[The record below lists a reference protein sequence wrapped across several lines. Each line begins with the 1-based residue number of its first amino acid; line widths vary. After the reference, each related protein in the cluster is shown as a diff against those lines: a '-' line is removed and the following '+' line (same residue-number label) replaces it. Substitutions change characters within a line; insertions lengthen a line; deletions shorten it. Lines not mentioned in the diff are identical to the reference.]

1 MRFPLVTLRRPRFP
15 DERDPHVAT
24 RTLSGVGVALVLAL
38 AVVYWPGRAAEP
50 EEVVYHTDREPLPVE
65 LVDIPQTTAPPP
77 PATLAPPPPPPSDLD
92 IPPVEVE
99 DLIEIE
105 DIDVAPFEIREEPR
119 RPARPGPPAPPAPPG
134 PPRPGPPGVS
144 PAPGPGADSGPT
156 LVRNPD
162 TLPRNRMVRWPEYP
176 DAARRAGVEGRAVVE
191 ILVTEGG
198 RVDSYEILERV
209 VIDGRGR
216 EERVAQLPHGMEASV
231 REAVE
236 RRVYSPA
243 RHGGRIVRTYTRET
257 IRIGVQ

>member
-1 MRFPLVTLRRPRFP
+1 MSLRRSRFPT
-15 DERDPHVAT
+15 ERDPHVAT
-24 RTLSGVGVALVLAL
+24 RTLAGTALAL
-38 AVVYWPGRAAEP
+38 ALALTLVMWPGRAAEP
-50 EEVVYHTDREPLPVE
+50 KAVFHTEREILPVE
-65 LVDIPQTTAPPP
+65 LVEVPQTTVAPPP
-77 PATLAPPPPPPSDLD
+77 AALAPPPPPPSDLD

-99 DLIEIE
+99 DLIEVE
-105 DIDVAPFEIREEPR
+105 EFEVTPFEVRETTP
-119 RPARPGPPAPPAPPG
+119 RPAPPGPPAPPVPPG
-134 PPRPGPPGVS
+134 PPRSGPPGTT
-144 PAPGPGADSGPT
+144 PATSGAQGDGPV

-198 RVDSYEILERV
+198 RVESFEIVERF
-209 VIDGRGR
+209 VIDRRGR

-231 REAVE
+231 AEAVQ